1 MTIFDAAMR
10 YRDEGVATII
20 LAGKEYGSGSSR
32 DWAAKG
38 PSLQGVK
45 AVIAESFERIHRSNL
60 VGMGIVPLQFLEGED
75 ADSHGLTGDETFDII
90 GLPALLENYR
100 AGSQVTVRV
109 KSDGTATEFKATLR
123 IDTPAEVLYY
133 KHGGILQYVLRQ
145 LIASKATST
154 KA

>member
-1 MTIFDAAMR
+1 MSSFDPFSPANAFWSLFGFALAP
-10 YRDEGVATII
+10 YVA
-20 LAGKEYGSGSSR
+20 
-32 DWAAKG
+32 
-38 PSLQGVK
+38 
-45 AVIAESFERIHRSNL
+45 
-60 VGMGIVPLQFLEGED
+60 QFLEGED

-109 KSDGTATEFKATLR
+109 KSDGTATEFKAMLR

-145 LIASKATST
+145 LLASKATST